1 MFPVARPFLRE
12 CHTVLVRSCEKF
24 DAAFEAKVAL
34 KALRRVL
41 RFRSLPNGINVHP
54 NQINGWKKVVVDNVA
69 SLFA

>member
-1 MFPVARPFLRE
+1 M
-12 CHTVLVRSCEKF
+12 
-24 DAAFEAKVAL
+24 AL